1 MTEEYVLRVPAKL
14 EGMDVILA
22 FVSYLLDINGC
33 STKTRTQLRIAI
45 EELYVNVTLY
55 AYPDGNGW
63 AEIRG
68 SIEDGVATFTL
79 IDSGRPFD
87 PLAKED
93 PDTMLS
99 GEDREM
105 PGHLHGEEHDGR
117 DGIRIPRRL
126 QPADDAQAALSWNN
140 EARLWRKDS
149 QWQREHMTEEDGSPA
164 FSWCLLFC

>member
-99 GEDREM
+99 GEDREIGGLGIFTVKNTM
-105 PGHLHGEEHDGR
+105 DEMEYEYR
-117 DGIRIPRRL
+117 DGCNQLMMRKRL
-126 QPADDAQAALSWNN
+126 
-140 EARLWRKDS
+140 
-149 QWQREHMTEEDGSPA
+149 
-164 FSWCLLFC
+164 

>member
-1 MTEEYVLRVPAKL
+1 MAEEYVLRVPAKL

-99 GEDREM
+99 GEDREIGGLGIFM
-105 PGHLHGEEHDGR
+105 VKNTMDEMEYEYR
-117 DGIRIPRRL
+117 DGCNQLMMRKRL
-126 QPADDAQAALSWNN
+126 
-140 EARLWRKDS
+140 
-149 QWQREHMTEEDGSPA
+149 
-164 FSWCLLFC
+164 

>member
-1 MTEEYVLRVPAKL
+1 MAEEYVLRVPAKL

-55 AYPDGNGW
+55 AYPDGDGW

-68 SIEDGVATFTL
+68 SVEDGVATFTL
-79 IDSGRPFD
+79 IDGGKPFD

-93 PDTMLS
+93 PDTMLA
-99 GEDREM
+99 GEDREIGGLGIFM
-105 PGHLHGEEHDGR
+105 VKNTMDEMTYEYR
-117 DGIRIPRRL
+117 DGCNRL
-126 QPADDAQAALSWNN
+126 IMRK
-140 EARLWRKDS
+140 RL
-149 QWQREHMTEEDGSPA
+149 
-164 FSWCLLFC
+164 

>member
-1 MTEEYVLRVPAKL
+1 MAEEYVLRVPAKL

-33 STKTRTQLRIAI
+33 STRTRTQLRIAV

-55 AYPDGNGW
+55 AYPDGDGW

-79 IDSGRPFD
+79 IDGGRPFD

-93 PDTMLS
+93 PDIMLS
-99 GEDREM
+99 GEERGIGGLGIFMVKTTMDEM
-105 PGHLHGEEHDGR
+105 TYEYR
-117 DGIRIPRRL
+117 DGCNRL
-126 QPADDAQAALSWNN
+126 VMRK
-140 EARLWRKDS
+140 RL
-149 QWQREHMTEEDGSPA
+149 
-164 FSWCLLFC
+164 

>member
-1 MTEEYVLRVPAKL
+1 MAEEYVLRVPAKL

-33 STKTRTQLRIAI
+33 STRTRTQLRIAV

-99 GEDREM
+99 GEDREIGGLGIFM
-105 PGHLHGEEHDGR
+105 VKNTMDEMEYEYR
-117 DGIRIPRRL
+117 DGCNQLMMRKRL
-126 QPADDAQAALSWNN
+126 
-140 EARLWRKDS
+140 
-149 QWQREHMTEEDGSPA
+149 
-164 FSWCLLFC
+164 